1 MAQKLPLNNEL
12 EAQKNYSNSFQVI
25 EKNQIMLEKKHKAVF
40 YLGLN
45 FINPSKYVKVRI
57 KKGQGKAS

>member
-1 MAQKLPLNNEL
+1 
-12 EAQKNYSNSFQVI
+12 
-25 EKNQIMLEKKHKAVF
+25 MLEKKHKAVF